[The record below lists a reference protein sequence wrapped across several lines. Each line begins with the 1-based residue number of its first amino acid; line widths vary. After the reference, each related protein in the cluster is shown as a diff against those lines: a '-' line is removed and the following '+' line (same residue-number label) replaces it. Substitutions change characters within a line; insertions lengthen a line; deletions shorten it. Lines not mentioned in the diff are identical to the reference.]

1 MNRHERRRAKKL
13 SRDASIDEIFVGS
26 HGPIPGDTATKMT
39 AAIEVLLE
47 GFPNCDVTLFVA
59 EKEATEGRD
68 LPRFNYISSAERPDM
83 IAVLKAFVA
92 KNEVE
97 GPTLDK
103 IKDEPQG
110 SA

>member
-1 MNRHERRRAKKL
+1 MNRHDRRKAKKL
-13 SRDASIDEIFVGS
+13 SRDATIDEIFVGS
-26 HGPIPGDTATKMT
+26 HAPIPGNTATRMT
-39 AAIEVLLE
+39 AAVEVLLE
-47 GFPNCDVTLFVA
+47 AFPNCDVTLFVA
-59 EKEATEGRD
+59 EKEATEGRE

-92 KNEVE
+92 KNDVD

-110 SA
+110 RA